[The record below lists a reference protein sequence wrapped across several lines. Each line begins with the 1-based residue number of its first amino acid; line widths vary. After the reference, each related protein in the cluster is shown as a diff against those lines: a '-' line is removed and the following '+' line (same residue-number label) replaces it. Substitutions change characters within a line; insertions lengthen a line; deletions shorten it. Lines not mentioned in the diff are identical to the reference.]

1 MRVSMVAALALNGV
15 IGRDGDL
22 PWRLPADLKRFKKL
36 TLGHPI
42 LMGRTT
48 YESIGRPLPGR
59 RNLVLSRSGFTAV
72 GVEVFAGLEIA
83 LEAVGSVEE
92 LMVIGGARVYEAVL
106 PAAHRL
112 YLSVV
117 HGEFEGDTRF
127 PEIRPSGW
135 STVSTEHV
143 PADARNHWAHTWF
156 TLDRNE
162 GPPVNPPPHP
172 FPGAVAHWDPP
183 ADA

>member
-1 MRVSMVAALALNGV
+1 MRLSMVAALALNGV

-59 RNLVLSRSGFTAV
+59 RNLVLSRKGFSADGIEVFSALDKAIDAV
-72 GVEVFAGLEIA
+72 G
-83 LEAVGSVEE
+83 AVDE

-106 PAAHRL
+106 PSAHRL

-117 HGEFEGDTRF
+117 HGEFEGDTWF
-127 PEIRPSGW
+127 PAIEPSAW
-135 STVSTEHV
+135 TIVSTDHV
-143 PADARNHWAHTWF
+143 PADERNQWAHTWF
-156 TLDRNE
+156 TLDRSQ
-162 GPPVNPPPHP
+162 GPSLNPPPHP
-172 FPGAVAHWDPP
+172 FPAAVGQRDLPV
-183 ADA
+183 DA

>member
-1 MRVSMVAALALNGV
+1 MVAALGLNGV

-59 RNLVLSRSGFTAV
+59 RNLVLSRSGFTAD
-72 GVEVFAGLEIA
+72 GVEVFTHFPAA
-83 LEAVGSVEE
+83 LDASQPAEE

-106 PAAHRL
+106 PRADRL

-117 HGEFEGDTRF
+117 HGEFAGDTWF
-127 PEIRPSGW
+127 PQIHANDW
-135 STVSTEHV
+135 TMVSTDHV
-143 PADARNHWAHTWF
+143 PADARNQWAHTWF
-156 TLDRNE
+156 TLDRNT
-162 GPPVNPPPHP
+162 GPKFNPPPHP
-172 FPGAVAHWDPP
+172 FPESVAHWDLP
-183 ADA
+183 DDV

>member
-1 MRVSMVAALALNGV
+1 MRVSMVAAVALNGV
-15 IGRDGDL
+15 IGRGGDL

-59 RNLVLSRSGFTAV
+59 RNIVLSRAGFTAD
-72 GVEVFAGLEIA
+72 GVEVYSS
-83 LEAVGSVEE
+83 LEAALKASSAAPE
-92 LMVIGGARVYEAVL
+92 LMVIGGALVYEVVL
-106 PAAHRL
+106 PVADRL

-117 HGEFEGDTRF
+117 HGDFEGDTWF
-127 PEIRPSGW
+127 PSITPSDW
-135 STVSTEHV
+135 TMVSTDHV
-143 PADARNHWAHTWF
+143 PADARNQWAHTWF
-156 TLDRNE
+156 TLDRSA
-162 GPPVNPPPHP
+162 GPSVNPPPTP
-172 FPGAVAHWDPP
+172 FPGSVAHWVSP